1 MTTQALD
8 VLGNVE
14 LDIEALAVP
23 IATGAVTSPGSWTAG
38 PATPTTVLTVIATAL
53 NILYTI
59 SDGSGIGTTMSNV
72 SGKLASLLQDTATA
86 LVKLADNLVPVTTG
100 TTALTVVTTALTA
113 AIAALPVGGNAAQL
127 LTQCKQ
133 DVADIQSLADAVQ
146 ANVNQ
151 TQIDL
156 YKMAQELNA
165 IGKAFTP
172 GA

>member
-23 IATGAVTSPGSWTAG
+23 TATGAVTSPGSWTAG
-38 PATPTTVLTVIATAL
+38 PATPTMVLTVIATAL

-86 LVKLADNLVPVTTG
+86 LVKLSDNLGSATDVN
-100 TTALTVVTTALTA
+100 TALTA
-113 AIAALPVGGNAAQL
+113 AIAALPASGNAAQL
-127 LTQCKQ
+127 LTQCQ
-133 DVADIQSLADAVQ
+133 NDVADLQSQVDAVGVQ
-146 ANVNQ
+146 Q
-151 TQIDL
+151 IQIDL

-165 IGKAFTP
+165 IGKALTP